1 MNLHYETNTR
11 GSASEVIRPECGVDS
26 CEPRE
31 KDKDKADGDERREEQ
46 EDSEGDKEEE
56 AERGMRRVVKLQD
69 PRRPTEEEVK
79 EHELTHLPFRN
90 WCKHCVAGKGT
101 ETPCRRSEGGGEL
114 PEFHIDWAFPGEA
127 EANKTVTMLV
137 VRMRDVRMTM
147 STLAPSKATGDFVA
161 KRIVTFMKEC
171 GCEGAD
177 VIVKADQEPAIVLLF
192 EKVAQERA
200 ANGGKGRTLIE
211 HSPKYS
217 SKSNGMVERAIRSV
231 EEQMR
236 TMRSAA
242 EKRLGVRWEHDH
254 CVWAWIAEYA
264 SFLLNRFEVGHD
276 GKTAYERCKGKRAKV
291 EGLEFLESVW
301 WKRRV
306 DEGGLG
312 KLAVRWEE
320 GVFLGCK
327 ATTGEKIIGTLDG
340 VVRAR

>member
-1 MNLHYETNTR
+1 
-11 GSASEVIRPECGVDS
+11 
-26 CEPRE
+26 
-31 KDKDKADGDERREEQ
+31 
-46 EDSEGDKEEE
+46 
-56 AERGMRRVVKLQD
+56 MRRVVKLQD
-69 PRRPTEEEVK
+69 PKRPTEEEVK

-114 PEFHIDWAFPGEA
+114 PEFHVDWAFPGEA

-177 VIVKADQEPAIVLLF
+177 VIVKADQEPAIVLLL
-192 EKVAQERA
+192 ERVAQERA
-200 ANGGKGRTLIE
+200 ANGAKGRTIIE

-217 SKSNGMVERAIRSV
+217 SKSNGVVERAIRSV

-242 EKRLGVRWEHDH
+242 EGRLGVKWEHAH
-254 CVWAWIAEYA
+254 SVWAWIAEYA

-276 GKTAYERCKGKRAKV
+276 GKTAYERCKGKKARV
-291 EGLEFLESVW
+291 EGLEFLESLW
-301 WKRRV
+301 
-306 DEGGLG
+306 
-312 KLAVRWEE
+312 
-320 GVFLGCK
+320 
-327 ATTGEKIIGTLDG
+327 
-340 VVRAR
+340 